1 MNLLN
6 IISSEKLAKEHRH
19 LVIALCFRKSDSAVN
34 CGRSGAELISLN
46 NASSAWEAC
55 SLSSL
60 VGAYSRLALLSRK
73 II

>member
-1 MNLLN
+1 MSLLT
-6 IISSEKLAKEHRH
+6 IQSSEKLAEEHPY

-34 CGRSGAELISLN
+34 GGPSGAELITLN

-60 VGAYSRLALLSRK
+60 GGAYPRPALLTRK